1 MVVGG
6 RDRDLPTPSDELVG
20 CCHKRI
26 QLVNCGILMPNVAS
40 SGVISSGKAAMIIC
54 ASWTQLSQLAEPS
67 NFPFQACRC
76 NNGRT
81 SAILASGTFIISW
94 V

>member
-1 MVVGG
+1 MATCGS
-6 RDRDLPTPSDELVG
+6 LTPY
-20 CCHKRI
+20 
-26 QLVNCGILMPNVAS
+26 NAS

-54 ASWTQLSQLAEPS
+54 ASWTQLFQLAEPS
-67 NFPFQACRC
+67 NLPFQACRC
-76 NNGRT
+76 DNGRT